1 MYSTAVHKN
10 GASAH
15 ASNLLRRDAAA
26 MPVEKIMQ
34 NKPPKVPIAQTNAPE
49 IHGEILP
56 YCRIT
61 VSTHGSTTG

>member
-1 MYSTAVHKN
+1 MQVKS
-10 GASAH
+10 
-15 ASNLLRRDAAA
+15 LPRREAAA

-34 NKPPKVPIAQTNAPE
+34 NRPPNVPIAQTNAADT
-49 IHGEILP
+49 HGEMLP